1 MRHPLQ
7 ICLVT
12 STFAPVIGGAETYAL
27 TFADGMSN
35 RGHRVTVVTDGWDRA
50 RRPAGD
56 RLALDAGRPFRVV
69 RLAEYAQLFGQE
81 GVIPWEVLAFG
92 LLPELERALADA
104 EFDVVVTNSLDSA
117 LTGKLLAL
125 ARSIPWAATFHEQ
138 APAAQAF
145 GDARLQLVY
154 QVLRPD
160 LVLAGSEMY
169 AARARAHD
177 RTDATVRILHGIDTQ
192 RFHPG
197 IDQATARQRRRI
209 PADALV
215 VLCVARLTPRKGI
228 PDLLQAFARIVPRW
242 PRAYLVVAG
251 TVNSSDRVHA
261 EFLNGEVS
269 RLGLGG
275 HVSFDETAQ
284 PDDMP
289 WLFAAADLVVQPS
302 HAEGLGLAVLEG
314 MGSGRAVVAT
324 DIPATREIT
333 QGEDVLVMCPPGD
346 VETLAD
352 AIEALLL
359 DPACR
364 ARLAAAGRQHVL
376 QRFSRDAMLEH
387 TEAAL
392 LSLASG
398 DRSGEV
404 R

>member
-1 MRHPLQ
+1 
-7 ICLVT
+7 
-12 STFAPVIGGAETYAL
+12 
-27 TFADGMSN
+27 
-35 RGHRVTVVTDGWDRA
+35 
-50 RRPAGD
+50 
-56 RLALDAGRPFRVV
+56 
-69 RLAEYAQLFGQE
+69 
-81 GVIPWEVLAFG
+81 
-92 LLPELERALADA
+92 
-104 EFDVVVTNSLDSA
+104 
-117 LTGKLLAL
+117 
-125 ARSIPWAATFHEQ
+125 
-138 APAAQAF
+138 
-145 GDARLQLVY
+145 
-154 QVLRPD
+154 
-160 LVLAGSEMY
+160 
-169 AARARAHD
+169 
-177 RTDATVRILHGIDTQ
+177 
-192 RFHPG
+192 
-197 IDQATARQRRRI
+197 
-209 PADALV
+209 
-215 VLCVARLTPRKGI
+215 
-228 PDLLQAFARIVPRW
+228 
-242 PRAYLVVAG
+242 
-251 TVNSSDRVHA
+251 
-261 EFLNGEVS
+261 VS

-364 ARLAAAGRQHVL
+364 ARLAVAGRQHVL